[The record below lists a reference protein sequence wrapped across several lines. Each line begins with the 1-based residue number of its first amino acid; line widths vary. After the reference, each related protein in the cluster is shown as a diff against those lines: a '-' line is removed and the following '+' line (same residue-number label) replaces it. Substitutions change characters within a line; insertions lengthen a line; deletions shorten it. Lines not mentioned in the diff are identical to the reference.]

1 MLLAE
6 TSAGRFVLKQALPQ
20 LRVEQEWFSDLRR
33 IFNECAALRILRDK
47 LPEGSI
53 PTVVFEDQ
61 PNYIFAMTAAHPGS
75 ETWKAKLFRGEA
87 DRRVAER
94 VAVILAA
101 LMRET
106 WQSAELAEQFGDL
119 TIFEELRL
127 DPYYR
132 RLAIVYPELGEYL
145 QQRIDA
151 CRNRRVSL
159 VHGDWS
165 PKNILVEGDN
175 VLAIDFEC
183 IHFGDPSFDAAFL
196 LNHLLLKTVYGIAG
210 AEDLARIFWSTLQ
223 AEMPAAPWFE
233 QATLEHL
240 GALLL
245 ARIDAK
251 SPAEYIREPALKEHI
266 RAFARDLILHPP
278 PSIADVWK
286 KYAAH
291 H

>member
-1 MLLAE
+1 
-6 TSAGRFVLKQALPQ
+6 
-20 LRVEQEWFSDLRR
+20 
-33 IFNECAALRILRDK
+33 
-47 LPEGSI
+47 
-53 PTVVFEDQ
+53 
-61 PNYIFAMTAAHPGS
+61 
-75 ETWKAKLFRGEA
+75 
-87 DRRVAER
+87 
-94 VAVILAA
+94 
-101 LMRET
+101 MRET

-165 PKNILVEGDN
+165 PKNILVEGSN

-245 ARIDAK
+245 ARIDAQISGRIHSRAGSQGTHSRVCSRSDSGSSAFHCRRLEKICRSPLKACKVTK
-251 SPAEYIREPALKEHI
+251 SLIPAGI
-266 RAFARDLILHPP
+266 PP
-278 PSIADVWK
+278 
-286 KYAAH
+286 
-291 H
+291 